1 MSNIKNILIIG
12 DIFDYTKN
20 VAGLTPNWLN
30 SLKST
35 YNCNIINLSLSGVG
49 SSYNII
55 KFLKNKEDFDLCI
68 FIWSDVYRTL
78 YHHVVH
84 DLTINRTMSNYKDV
98 YDAADLYYRHL
109 VNNPITYIEHIAL
122 LKGFDTY
129 IKQKYSDKLFWH
141 FYLNPTVEISNTELL
156 FYNFTQG
163 LTVYPTLDKI
173 NNMDI
178 EYVYDKLKN
187 VIDTDYANGVFILNE

>member
-1 MSNIKNILIIG
+1 MSDIKNILIIG

-20 VAGLTPNWLN
+20 VNGLNPQWIN
-30 SLKST
+30 SLQSI
-35 YNCNIINLSLSGVG
+35 YNWNIINLSWSGVG

-78 YHHVVH
+78 YHHDVH
-84 DLTINRTMSNYKDV
+84 DLTTNKDKSDYQDL
-98 YDAADLYYRHL
+98 YDAADLYYKHL

-122 LKGFDTY
+122 LKGFDAY
-129 IKQKYSDKLFWH
+129 IKQQYSDKLFWH
-141 FYLNPTVEISNTELL
+141 FYLNTTSEKSENELL

-163 LTVYPTLDKI
+163 LTIYPTVDKI
-173 NNMDI
+173 NNMGSD
-178 EYVYDKLKN
+178 YVCDKLKN
-187 VIDTDYANGVFILNE
+187 VIDTDYTSGVFILNE